1 MNSILD
7 IVDLGVSYAGAIR
20 LDVLGR
26 ITLSVKENSFTSIV
40 GPSGCGK
47 TTLLRC
53 ISGLQH
59 PTSGE
64 VFVKGSKVT
73 EPTDGMSIVFQEYN
87 RSLLPWRSVL
97 GNVLLGV
104 EGSLPK
110 SEALGRATELL
121 KEMGLAGFEKF
132 YPWQLSGGMQQRV
145 AIARALV
152 LRPKI
157 LLMDEPFASVD
168 AQTRMILEDQLLRL
182 WKEYSLT
189 VLFVTH
195 DIDESV
201 YLSERVVLLGKRP
214 SSVIEDLEISLT
226 YPRNQVRTRSSKEF
240 SEYRASIFEKIIGLI

>member
-1 MNSILD
+1 MSGILNVLD
-7 IVDLGVSYAGAIR
+7 VGVSYAGTRR

-26 ITLSVKENSFTSIV
+26 VTLSVKENSFTSIV

-53 ISGLQH
+53 ISGLQR

-64 VFVKGSKVT
+64 VFVKGSKVI

-104 EGSLPK
+104 EGRLPK
-110 SEALGRATELL
+110 GEALGRATDLL
-121 KEMGLAGFEKF
+121 KEMGLSGFEKF

-152 LRPKI
+152 SRPEI

-168 AQTRMILEDQLLRL
+168 AQTRMLLEDLLLRL

-201 YLSERVVLLGKRP
+201 YLSQRVVLLSKRP
-214 SSVIEDLEISLT
+214 STVMEDLQIELA
-226 YPRNQVRTRSSKEF
+226 YPRHQVKTRGSQEF
-240 SEYRASIFEKIIGLI
+240 SEYRTSIFEKIIGLI